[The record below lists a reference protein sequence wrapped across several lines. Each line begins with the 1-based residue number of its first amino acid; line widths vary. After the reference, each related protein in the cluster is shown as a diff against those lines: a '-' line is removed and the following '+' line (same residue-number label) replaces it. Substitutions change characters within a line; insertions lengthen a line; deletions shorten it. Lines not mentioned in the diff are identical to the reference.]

1 MSCRVLLVDD
11 HPLMRRGINQLL
23 SFEEEFEVVAEA
35 GNGAEAIALAH
46 DLQPDLIL
54 LDLNMKGMSG
64 LDTLTALRSDECDAY
79 VVILTVSDSA
89 ADIEALV
96 KAGLMAISSKTLSRI
111 NWWRCLN
118 KLCKAKKPLVSR
130 SNATF

>member
-46 DLQPDLIL
+46 D
-54 LDLNMKGMSG
+54 STTG
-64 LDTLTALRSDECDAY
+64 LDSARSQYERDVGIGYADC
-79 VVILTVSDSA
+79 A
-89 ADIEALV
+89 AQ
-96 KAGLMAISSKTLSRI
+96 R
-111 NWWRCLN
+111 
-118 KLCKAKKPLVSR
+118 
-130 SNATF
+130 

>member
-11 HPLMRRGINQLL
+11 HPLMRRGIKQLL

-54 LDLNMKGMSG
+54 LDLKYERDVGIG
-64 LDTLTALRSDECDAY
+64 YADC
-79 VVILTVSDSA
+79 A
-89 ADIEALV
+89 AH
-96 KAGLMAISSKTLSRI
+96 R
-111 NWWRCLN
+111 
-118 KLCKAKKPLVSR
+118 
-130 SNATF
+130 

>member
-35 GNGAEAIALAH
+35 GSGAEAIALAH

-64 LDTLTALRSDECDAY
+64 LDTLTACAPMS
-79 VVILTVSDSA
+79 VTH
-89 ADIEALV
+89 
-96 KAGLMAISSKTLSRI
+96 M
-111 NWWRCLN
+111 W
-118 KLCKAKKPLVSR
+118 
-130 SNATF
+130 